1 MAMGV
6 VTRIED
12 LRTVR
17 LSHVAIAVAFDTD
30 GWVSGI
36 VLINV
41 YINVF

>member
-17 LSHVAIAVAFDTD
+17 CSDVVIAVAAAAADDDDDDDDNIFHQ
-30 GWVSGI
+30 
-36 VLINV
+36 
-41 YINVF
+41 